1 MINWWMIFLEFKK
14 PSPFSIFFLLQSI
27 HYSKFAQKVAVLQLI
42 NACTMKSKQILVGI
56 LIVAMV
62 GAGISQLMPTLN
74 IMASNA
80 FSLIGIIVVVGLLGY
95 GAYRILQD

>member
-1 MINWWMIFLEFKK
+1 MKRHDQ
-14 PSPFSIFFLLQSI
+14 FSSNFD
-27 HYSKFAQKVAVLQLI
+27 QKIAVLQLI
-42 NACTMKSKQILVGI
+42 NANTMKSKQVLVGI

>member
-1 MINWWMIFLEFKK
+1 MINFT
-14 PSPFSIFFLLQSI
+14 SN
-27 HYSKFAQKVAVLQLI
+27 FAQKIAVLQLI
-42 NACTMKSKQILVGI
+42 NANTMKSKQILVGI

>member
-1 MINWWMIFLEFKK
+1 MLL
-14 PSPFSIFFLLQSI
+14 SIY
-27 HYSKFAQKVAVLQLI
+27 YSKFAQKIAVLQLI
-42 NACTMKSKQILVGI
+42 NAVTMKSKQILVGI

-62 GAGISQLMPTLN
+62 GAGISQLMPTLS

>member
-1 MINWWMIFLEFKK
+1 
-14 PSPFSIFFLLQSI
+14 
-27 HYSKFAQKVAVLQLI
+27 
-42 NACTMKSKQILVGI
+42 MKSKQILVGI

>member
-1 MINWWMIFLEFKK
+1 MKQHDNFT
-14 PSPFSIFFLLQSI
+14 SN
-27 HYSKFAQKVAVLQLI
+27 FAQKIAVLQLI
-42 NACTMKSKQILVGI
+42 NANTMKSKQILVGI

>member
-1 MINWWMIFLEFKK
+1 MINFT
-14 PSPFSIFFLLQSI
+14 SN
-27 HYSKFAQKVAVLQLI
+27 FAQKIAVLQLI
-42 NACTMKSKQILVGI
+42 NANTMKSKQVLVGI